1 MPGKEAKTHK
11 AMSDP
16 RLEYPLLWAMGRPRA
31 EQRQPLRSKVPLA
44 RATDD
49 LLYELQLLGAIAI
62 IISCNVKPL
71 KQFLG
76 YPEPYENPI
85 DPGVAVYFTLNG
97 VSYLF
102 ACDAIDAVQGNM
114 RAIGQLLREKRLL
127 SEQYPCASIDREFA
141 GYKTAMV
148 TVEASPRRKPWWK
161 VLYVSPDAP
170 LAVIEAAYKGL
181 AKVVHSDLVQDGSD
195 AAMAEL
201 NRAVEEARL
210 TKR

>member
-1 MPGKEAKTHK
+1 
-11 AMSDP
+11 MSDIP

-49 LLYELQLLGAIAI
+49 LLYELQLLGATAI
-62 IISCNVKPL
+62 IISCNVEPL

-76 YPEPYENPI
+76 YPEPYALPQ

-97 VSYLF
+97 VSYIF

-127 SEQYPCASIDREFA
+127 SEQYPCASIEREFA

-148 TVEASPRRKPWWK
+148 PVEASPRRKPWWK

-181 AKVVHSDLVQDGSD
+181 AKIVHSDLVQDGSD
-195 AAMAEL
+195 AAMTEL